1 MDARQESELDRREEL
16 ARTLTGAQVE
26 YDVGMEKAKGDLT
39 GSKKNPFR
47 NNNRN

>member
-26 YDVGMEKAKGDLT
+26 YGCRYGK
-39 GSKKNPFR
+39 S
-47 NNNRN
+47 